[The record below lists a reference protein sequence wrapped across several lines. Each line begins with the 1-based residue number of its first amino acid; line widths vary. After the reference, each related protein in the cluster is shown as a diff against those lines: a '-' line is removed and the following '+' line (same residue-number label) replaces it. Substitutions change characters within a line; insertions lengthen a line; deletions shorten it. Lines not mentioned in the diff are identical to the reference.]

1 MQIKIEI
8 DLKPE
13 ELRRFLGLPDVAGL
27 QEDVIQFLRDK
38 IGSASESFDPASF
51 VKDNLQ
57 HLRNSRPWKK
67 IVEAAKA
74 RAASLVPEPEPE
86 PEPEP
91 GPPPAPKKRAARK
104 AAARKR
110 PRRKPPP
117 SRRPQPP
124 AETHPAREAE
134 AAAEPAAP
142 AAGEGGSRE

>member
-38 IGSASESFDPASF
+38 IGSASENFDPASF
-51 VKDNLQ
+51 VKDNL
-57 HLRNSRPWKK
+57 HTLRNSRPWKK

-74 RAASLVPEPEPE
+74 RAASLVPEAEPE
-86 PEPEP
+86 
-91 GPPPAPKKRAARK
+91 PAPKKRAPRK
-104 AAARKR
+104 AAAKKRTR
-110 PRRKPPP
+110 PRPAPRPPE
-117 SRRPQPP
+117 SA
-124 AETHPAREAE
+124 AEPHQERE

-142 AAGEGGSRE
+142 AAGSGGQE

>member
-38 IGSASESFDPASF
+38 IGSASENFDPASF
-51 VKDNLQ
+51 VKDNL
-57 HLRNSRPWKK
+57 HTLRNSRPWKK

-74 RAASLVPEPEPE
+74 RAASLVPEAEPA
-86 PEPEP
+86 
-91 GPPPAPKKRAARK
+91 PAPKKRAPRK

-110 PRRKPPP
+110 TRPRPAP
-117 SRRPQPP
+117 RRPQ
-124 AETHPAREAE
+124 AAAAVHQEGE

-142 AAGEGGSRE
+142 AAESGGQE

>member
-38 IGSASESFDPASF
+38 IGSASENFDPASF
-51 VKDNLQ
+51 VKDNL
-57 HLRNSRPWKK
+57 HTLRNSRPWKK

-74 RAASLVPEPEPE
+74 RAASLVPEAEPE
-86 PEPEP
+86 
-91 GPPPAPKKRAARK
+91 PAPKKRAPRK
-104 AAARKR
+104 AAAKKRTR
-110 PRRKPPP
+110 PRPAPRPPE
-117 SRRPQPP
+117 P
-124 AETHPAREAE
+124 AAEPHQERE

-142 AAGEGGSRE
+142 AAGSGGQE